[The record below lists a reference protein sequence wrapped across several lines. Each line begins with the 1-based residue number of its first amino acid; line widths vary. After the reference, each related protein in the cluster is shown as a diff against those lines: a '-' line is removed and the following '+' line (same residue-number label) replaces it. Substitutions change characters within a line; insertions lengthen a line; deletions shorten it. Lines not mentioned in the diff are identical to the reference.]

1 MLGDGSQAGLIRQI
15 FLEGGVLDQVS
26 FPGQVSYADLPH
38 YYRSTDLYLSA
49 SHSDGTS
56 ISLLEAM
63 ACGQP
68 ALVSDI
74 PGNREWV
81 TPGENGWWFPDGN
94 PDALAG
100 EILKAAAQRA
110 RWAEMGRAARCT
122 AEQRADWEKNF
133 PQLLEAYRLAG

>member
-1 MLGDGSQAGLIRQI
+1 LRQI
-15 FLEGGVLDQVS
+15 FSQGDVAERVVYAGH
-26 FPGQVSYADLPH
+26 VSYDDLPRH
-38 YYRSTDLYLSA
+38 YSMADMYLSA

-63 ACGQP
+63 ACGRP

-81 TPGENGWWFPDGN
+81 QEGVNGWLFPDG
-94 PDALAG
+94 DAAALARA
-100 EILKAAAQRA
+100 ILAAVEQRQ
-110 RWAEMGRAARCT
+110 RLPEMGEAAREI

-133 PQLLEAYRLAG
+133 PELLKAYELALG